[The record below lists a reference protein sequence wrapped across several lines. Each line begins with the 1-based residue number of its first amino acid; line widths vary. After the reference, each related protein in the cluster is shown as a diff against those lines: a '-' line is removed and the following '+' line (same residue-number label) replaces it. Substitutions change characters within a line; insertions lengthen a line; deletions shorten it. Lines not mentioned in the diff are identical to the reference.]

1 MKQNIITV
9 CLLIML
15 LLTGLNMSVR
25 AQDVRSW
32 PRFGRS
38 YTVYA
43 PDREYSEHADYYH
56 CSACRRHARKYYRRR
71 YWDDRYWENR
81 NYHDE
86 YYYEKY
92 GRNDRDAHSNH
103 YYEMIDRKGRDYD
116 RWYRTNKYYYRGG
129 GY

>member
-1 MKQNIITV
+1 MKLNIVTF
-9 CLLIML
+9 
-15 LLTGLNMSVR
+15 LLTMLFLTATATKSE
-25 AQDVRSW
+25 AQDGRVW

-43 PDREYSEHADYYH
+43 PETDSKGHDGQCYCAT
-56 CSACRRHARKYYRRR
+56 CRRHLRKYYRHR
-71 YWDDRYWENR
+71 YWEDRYWENR

-92 GRNDRDAHSNH
+92 GRSDRAEHASH
-103 YYEMIDRKGRDYD
+103 YYEMVNRHGRDYD